1 MPLAIIVPVLDE
13 AGGIE
18 AALQAL
24 QPLRRR
30 GAIVVVADG
39 GSVDGTVERARA
51 FADLLVSST
60 RGRARQMNAGA
71 RATTDADPLL
81 FLHADTRLPEEAD
94 RLIAAAI
101 ARGARW
107 GRFDA
112 RIDGD
117 RKLRLVALAMN
128 LRSRLNSIC
137 TGDQAIF
144 CRRDLFDALGGY
156 ADLPI
161 MEDIDFSLRAR
172 TVARAAALR
181 PPVITSGRR
190 WQQRGVL
197 RTIVQMWSLR
207 WRYYRGADP
216 AALARE
222 YRDIR

>member
-1 MPLAIIVPVLDE
+1 MPLAIIVPVLNE
-13 AGGIE
+13 AGGID

-30 GAIVVVADG
+30 GAMIVVADG
-39 GSVDGTVERARA
+39 GSVDGTTERACA
-51 FADLLVSST
+51 LADLLVSSA
-60 RGRARQMNAGA
+60 RGRACQMNAGA
-71 RATTDADPLL
+71 RAVADADPLL
-81 FLHADTRLPEEAD
+81 FLHADTRLPEDAD
-94 RLIAAAI
+94 RLIADAI
-101 ARGARW
+101 ASGARW
-107 GRFDA
+107 GHFDA
-112 RIDGD
+112 RIDGAGP
-117 RKLRLVALAMN
+117 LGLVALAMN
-128 LRSRLNSIC
+128 LRSRLSSIC

-144 CRRDLFDALGGY
+144 CCRDLFDTLGGY

-172 TVARAAALR
+172 GIMRAVALR

-190 WQQRGVL
+190 WQKRGVL